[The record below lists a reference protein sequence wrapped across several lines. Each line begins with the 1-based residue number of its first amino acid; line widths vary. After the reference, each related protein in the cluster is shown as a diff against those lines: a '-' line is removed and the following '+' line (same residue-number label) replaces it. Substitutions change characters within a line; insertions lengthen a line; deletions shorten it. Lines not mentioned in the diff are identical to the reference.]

1 MAMVAKVY
9 RSYFPA
15 LSNDPEERFKQLY
28 EMTLAKAMVPEA
40 VEVNH
45 PNETYSD
52 TNHCLQPIDRRLHD
66 IFVEHTTVNGLRKVL
81 LNLPKDAHM
90 ARELHWH
97 HLIRT
102 NGEVRNSCGEI
113 ARAMAHYR
121 QWKDH
126 IVPVRRLISQI
137 RQWMTTL
144 ARTMGNAFM
153 APLYHLQGW
162 MPGWMKNGFRRTAKT
177 SKGDNRKS
185 KSKSKSMN
193 KSKNKSKSK
202 THKRVSNAS
211 RRAKSRRN
219 SGPRPSSG
227 KTSQKATRKATTTRT
242 RSAT

>member
-28 EMTLAKAMVPEA
+28 KMTLAKAMVPEA
-40 VEVNH
+40 VEVIH

-126 IVPVRRLISQI
+126 IVPARRLMSQI

-153 APLYHLQGW
+153 APLYRLQGW
-162 MPGWMKNGFRRTAKT
+162 MPGWMKNGFRRTAK
-177 SKGDNRKS
+177 S
-185 KSKSKSMN
+185 KSKS
-193 KSKNKSKSK
+193 KSKSK
-202 THKRVSNAS
+202 THKRVSKAS

-242 RSAT
+242 RPVT